1 MQNLK
6 QLGNTFVI
14 LIVLTTI
21 SIINT
26 SIFKVYASTA
36 LYVNIL
42 FSILGLLL
50 FRVELSK
57 TSVLYLSLVAVCILL
72 SLFMTN
78 GGIGSVVT
86 FLAPLLLLVVYS
98 HLYFTKYARRILLGL
113 GIVGILILFLY
124 SFQYNANYKIYLKT
138 KLNPNTLS
146 MFTMF
151 FFMIVCVFGQFRH
164 KLSYLGAFILLILS
178 IYGMYNYESRGTT
191 VALCCFVL
199 MNMTPK
205 RLYNRKVF
213 FVFTVLLIL
222 AGTAFPFVYLG
233 LYKSGYTVKI
243 FGKPLYTGRE
253 RLWSKMFALMSDDFV
268 KILFGMGSNTALWE
282 HDLNVHN
289 NFFNIIVNF
298 GVVGYLLYYTFILNQ
313 IWNVSK
319 YISQPVI
326 RKSLTMFLCFVIVL
340 GFSETTS
347 LWAVIF
353 PFAYFGLILANSEVA
368 CIERKNEMD
377 NINVNILVNNAK
389 TRYAK

>member
-14 LIVLTTI
+14 LIVLTTL

-26 SIFKVYASTA
+26 AIFKVYQSTA

-42 FSILGLLL
+42 FSILGLL
-50 FRVELSK
+50 FFHVELSK
-57 TSVLYLSLVAVCILL
+57 SSVLYLSLVAACVLL
-72 SLFMTN
+72 SLFITD
-78 GGIGSVVT
+78 GGIGSVLT
-86 FLAPLLLLVVYS
+86 FLAPLLLLLVYS
-98 HLYFTKYARRILLGL
+98 QLFFTKYARKILLNL
-113 GIVGILILFLY
+113 GIIGLVILFLY
-124 SFQYNANYKIYLKT
+124 SFKYNANYKTYLKV
-138 KLNPNTLS
+138 KINPNTLGI
-146 MFTMF
+146 FTMF
-151 FFMIVCVFGQFRH
+151 FFMIVCVLGQFKR
-164 KLSYLGAFILLILS
+164 KLSYLGVLILLFFS
-178 IYGMYNYESRGTT
+178 IYSMYNYESRGTT

-199 MNMTPK
+199 MSLVPK
-205 RLYNRKVF
+205 KMYNRRVF
-213 FVFTVLLIL
+213 FILTALLIVV
-222 AGTAFPFVYLG
+222 GTAFPFVYLA

-243 FGKPLYTGRE
+243 FGKPLFTGRE
-253 RLWSKMFALMSDDFV
+253 KLWSNMFALMSDDFV
-268 KILFGMGSNTALWE
+268 KILFGMGSNTVLWE
-282 HDLNVHN
+282 HELNVHN

-313 IWNVSK
+313 IWNASK

-326 RKSLTMFLCFVIVL
+326 RKSLSMFLCSVIVL

-353 PFAYFGLILANSEVA
+353 PFAYFGLILANSEA
-368 CIERKNEMD
+368 SFIERKNEID